1 MNFNSV
7 KKKKPKS
14 GKCYAIQLP
23 ITTSKA
29 YSYFWIEYFSEIMYV
44 KILNNVYF
52 KCVFFFF
59 MGGSKKNR
67 EQGENIK
74 VASLYLL
81 LPKDCRFG
89 KILNSHNSF
98 KCKFIVHL
106 FWRTFFFNLA
116 VFN

>member
-1 MNFNSV
+1 MNGRNIHLFFKIRLWNEFQQCK

-52 KCVFFFF
+52 KCVFFLW
-59 MGGSKKNR
+59 GEARKIGSR
-67 EQGENIK
+67 ERI
-74 VASLYLL
+74 
-81 LPKDCRFG
+81 
-89 KILNSHNSF
+89 
-98 KCKFIVHL
+98 
-106 FWRTFFFNLA
+106 
-116 VFN
+116 